1 MVRIEMRETF
11 KVEVVDQVMFQVVEK
26 VVMMV

>member
-1 MVRIEMRETF
+1 MVRIETKGTF

>member
-1 MVRIEMRETF
+1 MVRIETRGMF
-11 KVEVVDQVMFQVVEK
+11 KVEVVDRVMFQVVEK